1 MLAYLDSDVSI
12 KDSID
17 TGDGE
22 YKFYSE
28 IMKDH
33 KPGGYGK
40 NYYKGIFEKSS
51 NIELLKLIDEQF
63 GLDPD
68 KYLNYMKSL
77 G

>member
-1 MLAYLDSDVSI
+1 MHEPGSTFKLASMLAYLEDSDVSI
-12 KDSID
+12 EDSID

-40 NYYKGIFEKSS
+40 INKGSIRKKFKH
-51 NIELLKLIDEQF
+51 
-63 GLDPD
+63 
-68 KYLNYMKSL
+68 
-77 G
+77 